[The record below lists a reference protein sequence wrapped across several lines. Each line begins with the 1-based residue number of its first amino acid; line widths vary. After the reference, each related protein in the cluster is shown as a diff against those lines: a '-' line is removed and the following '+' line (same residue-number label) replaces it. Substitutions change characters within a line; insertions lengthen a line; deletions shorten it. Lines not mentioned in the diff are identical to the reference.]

1 MSTFK
6 IMKKLLFVVYLF
18 ILNDGSAFSQDLD
31 EIIRIE
37 TTKNLHQ
44 IYIDG
49 SKPSKTFE
57 GYGSLSAGA
66 STRLLYD
73 YPEPYRS
80 EILDYLFKPNF
91 GANIHHLKVEIGG
104 DVNSTDGSEPSIA
117 VTREEFNNPKEGFF
131 KRGYEYWLMAE
142 AQIRNPNI
150 ILEGLQWGAPGW
162 IGNGNFFTKDNA
174 EFICAWLKGAEKYWN
189 LDVRYVGIW
198 NERMYD
204 KEYIKL
210 LRKTLDNN
218 GLQSVVIDGGDLF
231 SDSRWLIADDMV
243 KDPELNKAIGV
254 INAHIP
260 EETNYITSNNVRKIN
275 KPVWSGESHFYGDSW
290 YSAASWARSY
300 RSYIT
305 GGITKVINWSL
316 ISSYHDY
323 LVVPRS
329 GIMLANTPWSGYY
342 EVLASIWAL
351 AHINQFAQP
360 GWKYLDSGCKSWSSE
375 GSLYEGLSMVSLKS
389 PETNDYSIIIETM
402 DAKEPQTLHIKLSID
417 LSTQDLSVF
426 QSVFKTEEFIR
437 KANIKVEYGE
447 FEITVQ
453 PNSIYSLTTTRGQ
466 SKGLTVNK
474 IPPNTGGQP
483 LNYSNDFESQDLNSS
498 AKYFCDQHGTF
509 EVVLNPNQKGKC
521 LKQIS
526 TTPGICWRCDFK
538 NPLSI
543 MGDINWQNYRF
554 SADFLVPDSGEVFF
568 VGRTNN
574 LAPSWGSIPY
584 AGYALH
590 IQANGIWELK
600 IENGKSLASGTLKN
614 SANKWHTVEMAFN
627 VDSIEVIIDKKS
639 KAKVVDSTYSHGVI
653 AIGTGW
659 NEAYIDNIRISG
671 VN

>member
-1 MSTFK
+1 
-6 IMKKLLFVVYLF
+6 MKKIILFFTALLLMVWN
-18 ILNDGSAFSQDLD
+18 IDAQTTISLNANDKG
-31 EIIRIE
+31 RV
-37 TTKNLHQ
+37 
-44 IYIDG
+44 
-49 SKPSKTFE
+49 FE

-117 VTREEFNNPKEGFF
+117 ATIDGRHGCSGQFEDGSEHSISATREEFNNPQTGFF

-142 AQIRNPNI
+142 ARKRNPNI

-174 EFICAWLKGAEKYWN
+174 DFICAWLKGAEKYWN
-189 LDVRYVGIW
+189 LEVKYVSIW

-218 GLQSVVIDGGDLF
+218 SLQSVVIDGGDLF
-231 SDSRWLIADDMV
+231 SDDRWLIADDMV
-243 KDPELNKAIGV
+243 KDTELNKAIGV

-260 EETNYITSNNVRKIN
+260 EETNYITTNNVRKIN

-300 RSYIT
+300 RSYVA

-360 GWKYLDSGCKSWSSE
+360 GWKYLDSGCKIWGRE
-375 GSLYEGLSMVSLKS
+375 GSLYEGLSMVTLKS
-389 PETNDYSIIIETM
+389 PETNDYSIVIETM
-402 DAKEPQTLHIKLSID
+402 DAKEPQTLHIKLSEG
-417 LSTQDLSVF
+417 LSTRDLSVF
-426 QSVFKTEEFIR
+426 QSVFQTEEFIR
-437 KANIKVEYGE
+437 KADIKVKYSE
-447 FEITVQ
+447 FDITVQ

-466 SKGLTVNK
+466 SKGLFVNK
-474 IPPNTGGQP
+474 IPPTTGGQP
-483 LNYSNDFESQDLNSS
+483 LTYYNDFESQDLNSS
-498 AKYFCDQHGTF
+498 AKYFAINM
-509 EVVLNPNQKGKC
+509 EL
-521 LKQIS
+521 LKL
-526 TTPGICWRCDFK
+526 F
-538 NPLSI
+538 
-543 MGDINWQNYRF
+543 
-554 SADFLVPDSGEVFF
+554 
-568 VGRTNN
+568 
-574 LAPSWGSIPY
+574 
-584 AGYALH
+584 
-590 IQANGIWELK
+590 
-600 IENGKSLASGTLKN
+600 
-614 SANKWHTVEMAFN
+614 
-627 VDSIEVIIDKKS
+627 
-639 KAKVVDSTYSHGVI
+639 
-653 AIGTGW
+653 
-659 NEAYIDNIRISG
+659 
-671 VN
+671 

>member
-1 MSTFK
+1 
-6 IMKKLLFVVYLF
+6 MKKILSVLFLF
-18 ILNDGSAFSQDLD
+18 ILYDGSAFSQNL
-31 EIIRIE
+31 EGIPNIE
-37 TTKNLHQ
+37 PTAAVHQ

-49 SKPSKTFE
+49 SVPSKTFE

-66 STRLLYD
+66 SSRLLYD
-73 YPEPYRS
+73 YSEPYRS
-80 EILDYLFKPNF
+80 DILDYLFKPNF

-104 DVNSTDGSEPSIA
+104 DINSTDGSEPSIA
-117 VTREEFNNPKEGFF
+117 ATREEFNNPEEGFF
-131 KRGYEYWLMAE
+131 RRGYEYWLMYE
-142 AQIRNPNI
+142 AKKRNPNI

-218 GLQSVVIDGGDLF
+218 SLQSVVIDGGDLF

-260 EETNYITSNNVRKIN
+260 EETNYITTNNVRKIN

-375 GSLYEGLSMVSLKS
+375 GSIYEGLSMVSLKS

-402 DAKEPQTLHIKLSID
+402 DAKEPQKLHIKLSKD

-437 KANIKVEYGE
+437 KADIRVEYGE

-474 IPPNTGGQP
+474 IPQNTGGQP
-483 LNYSNDFESQDLNSS
+483 LNYFNDFESQDLNSS
-498 AKYFCDQHGTF
+498 AKYFCDQNGTF

-526 TTPGICWRCDFK
+526 TIPGICWRCDFT

-543 MGDINWQNYRF
+543 MGDVNWQDYKF
-554 SADFLVPDSGEVFF
+554 SADLLIPDSGEVFF
-568 VGRTNN
+568 VGRD
-574 LAPSWGSIPY
+574 LAPSKGSKSG
-584 AGYALH
+584 AGYGLH
-590 IQANGIWELK
+590 VKANGEWELK
-600 IENGKSLASGTLKN
+600 IENGKSLASGLLKN
-614 SANKWHTVEMAFN
+614 SANKWHSVEMVFN
-627 VDSIEVIIDKKS
+627 LDSIELIIDKKS

-659 NEAYIDNIRISG
+659 NEAYFDNIRISN
-671 VN
+671 VK